1 MWISVGALSFLR
13 APDWIS
19 LTIKKENSR
28 SGIVEKFNIFDVG
41 EVIEIV
47 IVVRNEPSVV
57 TNVMSGRTV
66 YLTPVLLINLFHK
79 SAIHLYPR
87 RAYSNRITNLFK

>member
-1 MWISVGALSFLR
+1 M
-13 APDWIS
+13 
-19 LTIKKENSR
+19 TIKKENSP

-57 TNVMSGRTV
+57 TNVTGDRTV

-79 SAIHLYPR
+79 LTIHLYPR
-87 RAYSNRITNLFK
+87 RAFSNRILIQIELQTYSNRITNKKNRL

>member
-1 MWISVGALSFLR
+1 M
-13 APDWIS
+13 
-19 LTIKKENSR
+19 
-28 SGIVEKFNIFDVG
+28 EKFNIFDVG

-57 TNVMSGRTV
+57 TNATSDRTV

-79 SAIHLYPR
+79 STIRLYPR
-87 RAYSNRITNLFK
+87 RALFK